1 MMTGFGLAGAGT
13 LVAIAF
19 MIFISHG
26 NGDKYTANYLKR
38 DLLFLAIIFVSVGV
52 VWPTVCWVSSH

>member
-1 MMTGFGLAGAGT
+1 MMTSFGLAGAVT

-19 MIFISHG
+19 MIFISQES
-26 NGDKYTANYLKR
+26 GDKYTANYLKR

-52 VWPTVCWVSSH
+52 VWPAVCWISSH